1 MPVNVTGL
9 GRAGSRCEGRGDTP
23 ELLAIQRQT
32 AQQTV
37 ASTFTIFCAR
47 MTAGSLSDLGGA
59 GSRFQRPRR
68 CARGS
73 WAIQRHTTVHLGVRL
88 NAEMD
93 MKLMRIAG
101 PEGLGPAAALW
112 DTVHWAEIL
121 ARARDSWGLKVLEAW
136 NGRAANAET
145 KTVRLLELQA
155 IWQHKAHVSALFYG
169 ARLAGNR
176 CNGS

>member
-1 MPVNVTGL
+1 ML
-9 GRAGSRCEGRGDTP
+9 
-23 ELLAIQRQT
+23 ELLAIQRQK
-32 AQQTV
+32 AQQIV
-37 ASTFTIFCAR
+37 AFTFTIFCAR
-47 MTAGSLSDLGGA
+47 MAAGSPRLGMCSQQVSEAKEVCLRELGHPA
-59 GSRFQRPRR
+59 
-68 CARGS
+68 A
-73 WAIQRHTTVHLGVRL
+73 HNTVHLRVRL
-88 NAEMD
+88 SAETD
-93 MKLMRIAG
+93 MKFMRIAG

-136 NGRAANAET
+136 DGRAANAET

-155 IWQHKAHVSALFYG
+155 IWQHKAHVSALFCG